1 MRKTSSIQLLC
12 GLLLCAS
19 GCRSISSTFVQ
30 RMDDDR
36 LVGNSNGNTCLH
48 DNAKPFKGIPVSIPV
63 LTHVDIV
70 ISEEI
75 FLDKETLVPVQT
87 NRRNLMAEAKPIKSD
102 KIFAVDPK
110 KAASGQSEYTLL
122 MQEGEGNQFFKR
134 IDQDIADTTI
144 KDINAALGQI
154 LPQLLPKPVPTPSTK
169 FGLDSNAN
177 QSQADFLP
185 VTRHVAWKRFDV
197 SAPDFQDQ
205 IATFVNR
212 HLNDCNSCLESGAC
226 AGPNS
231 IQTHEVPVSDGSFV
245 PTQY

>member
-1 MRKTSSIQLLC
+1 MRKNSSIQLVC

-36 LVGNSNGNTCLH
+36 LLGNSNGNPGLH

-63 LTHVDIV
+63 LTHVDIS

-87 NRRNLMAEAKPIKSD
+87 NRRNLMANATPVTSD

-110 KAASGQSEYTLL
+110 KAASGQSEYTLE
-122 MQEGEGNQFFKR
+122 MQEGRQFFKK
-134 IDQDIADTTI
+134 IDQDITDTTI

-154 LPQLLPKPVPTPSTK
+154 LPQPLPKPVPAPSTK
-169 FGLDSNAN
+169 LSFDNAN
-177 QSQADFLP
+177 QSQTDFVP

-212 HLNDCNSCLESGAC
+212 HLNHCNSCLESGAC
-226 AGPNS
+226 AVPNS
-231 IQTHEVPVSDGSFV
+231 IQPHKVSVSDGSFA